1 MSGEGKMIEVILND
15 RLGKKFRVKVHEDD
29 TVMDLKIVAGAKTG
43 TRPDKIKIQRG
54 NNVYQDHISLESYEV
69 VDGMSLEMYY
79 H

>member
-1 MSGEGKMIEVILND
+1 MSGEGRMIEVVLND
-15 RLGKKFRVKVHEDD
+15 RIGKKIRVKVHEDD
-29 TVMDLKIVAGAKTG
+29 TVKDLKIVVAAHIG

-69 VDGMSLEMYY
+69 VDGMCLDLYY